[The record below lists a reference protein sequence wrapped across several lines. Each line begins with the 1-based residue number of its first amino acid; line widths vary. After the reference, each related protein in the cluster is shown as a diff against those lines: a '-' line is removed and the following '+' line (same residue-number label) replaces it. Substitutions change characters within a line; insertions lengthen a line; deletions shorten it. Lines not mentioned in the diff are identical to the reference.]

1 MHHGYGLDTK
11 DGDGRA
17 TNTYIN
23 IMIVNSI
30 RFIISSGSNH
40 SGVSNGVW
48 IGVKLY
54 LSCLVCVI
62 FMDVF
67 EQLLCKGQI
76 NVGNK
81 HGMYFQMGG
90 EVNYKTNIGQHIA
103 KDQWVQLG
111 TWYCH
116 KLLER

>member
-1 MHHGYGLDTK
+1 
-11 DGDGRA
+11 
-17 TNTYIN
+17 
-23 IMIVNSI
+23 MIVNSI

-67 EQLLCKGQI
+67 EQ
-76 NVGNK
+76 
-81 HGMYFQMGG
+81 F
-90 EVNYKTNIGQHIA
+90 A
-103 KDQWVQLG
+103 VQ
-111 TWYCH
+111 
-116 KLLER
+116 RSN

>member
-1 MHHGYGLDTK
+1 VHHGYGLDTK

-30 RFIISSGSNH
+30 SFIISSGSNH

-67 EQLLCKGQI
+67 EQ
-76 NVGNK
+76 
-81 HGMYFQMGG
+81 F
-90 EVNYKTNIGQHIA
+90 A
-103 KDQWVQLG
+103 VQ
-111 TWYCH
+111 
-116 KLLER
+116 RSN